1 MSEEKDWSDTSF
13 EDEKVIKKAE
23 SETPKET
30 QKKMDEQKWA
40 DGGFLNYPKFKH
52 EPGLT
57 IREPPPPPPA
67 PYPPPSPAEQPE
79 TPPQ

>member
-40 DGGFLNYPKFKH
+40 DGGFLN
-52 EPGLT
+52 
-57 IREPPPPPPA
+57 
-67 PYPPPSPAEQPE
+67 
-79 TPPQ
+79 